1 MKTVTYTFNRHSHK
15 CSGSGKAKLFLRSL
29 LWAVLLTGSSGSSS
43 GAGPE
48 VFLTLRDVFDRV
60 EVENF
65 QVLLNRESIEDARQA
80 ALRDRAA
87 LLPKISLE
95 AFQAR
100 TQFSNVGTGFSD
112 FAPRFPPLNRF
123 DAKITGVLSLLN
135 PNDLATWRLSKYQHE
150 ISELAYRERLQ
161 EILDQTARAYYTHLR
176 NLRRM
181 EVIDANIERD
191 RVLLDLARTQ
201 FQAGVTSPIDVTRA
215 EVQLA
220 ANRKERLQQ
229 ETVVMQSDLELKKIL
244 NFDLSITLQ
253 LDDREP
259 AETLAALA
267 GDDTLQDILD
277 ARPDYLKTSY
287 ELKRNRFARKAAGW
301 EILPTIQLFGEW
313 GYASEKAFDGRDE
326 EAWLGGVA
334 FTVPIF
340 EGFRIQSNKRRANA
354 LIRLQEYAV
363 RDIELRVKSDH
374 LLARQDVQSRFAQI
388 DIARRKLELSDEELD
403 LARTRFTQ
411 GVADNRDVVDAQANL
426 AGAGDE
432 LVESIYQYNL
442 SRLALA
448 GIRGDARLLLSF

>member
-1 MKTVTYTFNRHSHK
+1 MKTVIHAYNRHSHK
-15 CSGSGKAKLFLRSL
+15 YPGSGKAKLPGSL
-29 LWAVLLTGSSGSSS
+29 LLAVLLIGASGSSI

-65 QVLLNRESIEDARQA
+65 QVLVNRESIEDARQV

-95 AFQAR
+95 AFRAR
-100 TQFSNVGTGFSD
+100 TQIASVGTGFAD
-112 FAPRFPPLNRF
+112 FAPRFPPLSRF
-123 DAKITGVLSLLN
+123 DAKITGELSLLN
-135 PNDLATWRLSKYQHE
+135 ANDLATWRLSKYQYE
-150 ISELAYRERLQ
+150 ISELTYRERLQ
-161 EILDQTARAYYTHLR
+161 DILDQTARAYFTHLR

-181 EVIDANIERD
+181 EVFDANIERD

-215 EVQLA
+215 KVRLA
-220 ANRKERLQQ
+220 ADHKERLQQ
-229 ETVVMQSDLELKKIL
+229 ETIIMQSDLELKKIL
-244 NFDLSITLQ
+244 NFDLGITLQ

-259 AETLAALA
+259 AETLAARA
-267 GDDTLQDILD
+267 GEDTLQDILE
-277 ARPDYLKTSY
+277 ARPDYLKASY

-313 GYASEKAFDGRDE
+313 GYAAEKAFDGREE
-326 EAWLGGVA
+326 EAWLGGVT

-340 EGFRIQSNKRRANA
+340 DGFRIQSNKRRASA
-354 LIRLQEYAV
+354 LVRLQEYAL
-363 RDIELRVKSDH
+363 RDIELRVKSEH

-388 DIARRKLELSDEELD
+388 DIARRKLALSEEELD
-403 LARTRFTQ
+403 LARTRFTK

-426 AGAGDE
+426 AGSGDE

-442 SRLALA
+442 SRLFMAS
-448 GIRGDARLLLSF
+448 IRGDARLLLDY